1 MEKARTDENRITR
14 RRMAR
19 ILVTALVAVGLVVSV
34 SACGKKG
41 PPEPPLVK
49 TDKTGKTGKK
59 SDFPRAYPDP
69 KSY

>member
-19 ILVTALVAVGLVVSV
+19 MLVTALVAAGLSVSV

-41 PPEPPLVK
+41 PPEPPP
-49 TDKTGKTGKK
+49 DKTGKK
-59 SDFPRAYPDP
+59 SDFPRPYPDP

>member
-14 RRMAR
+14 KRMAR
-19 ILVTALVAVGLVVSV
+19 ILATALVAVGLSVSL

-41 PPEPPLVK
+41 PPEPPS
-49 TDKTGKTGKK
+49 DKTGKK
-59 SDFPRAYPDP
+59 SDFPRAYPNP